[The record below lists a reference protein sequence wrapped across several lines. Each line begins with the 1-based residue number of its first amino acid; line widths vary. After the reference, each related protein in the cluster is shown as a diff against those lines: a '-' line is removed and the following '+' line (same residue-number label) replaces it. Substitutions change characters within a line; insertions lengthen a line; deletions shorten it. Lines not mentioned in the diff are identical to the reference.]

1 MPSNPLLAKPMYLGA
16 FIERLGTGTTDRVEK
31 AKKAELQKPEFMQ
44 DPNFELFAS
53 GNLARSRKID
63 YGFAG

>member
-1 MPSNPLLAKPMYLGA
+1 MPANPLLAKPMYLGA
-16 FIERLGTGTTDRVEK
+16 FIERLGTGTTYRVEK
-31 AKKAELQKPEFMQ
+31 AKKAKLQEPEFMQ
-44 DPNFELFAS
+44 DHRFELFSS